1 MFGGEEQGSMRS
13 VTRSNTEAGA
23 GLLDSASTIQLTV
36 TREFCQV
43 TVNSQSYIVDVVTL
57 MVLDEVE
64 LKIIKGEKLT

>member
-1 MFGGEEQGSMRS
+1 MFGGEEHGSVRS

-43 TVNSQSYIVDVVTL
+43 TVSINVGYGDIDAF
-57 MVLDEVE
+57 
-64 LKIIKGEKLT
+64 G